1 LDREME
7 AYQAKN
13 LIITVKEEDT
23 AMLYDFLG
31 N

>member
-1 LDREME
+1 ME

-23 AMLYDFLG
+23 AMLYGFLG

>member
-1 LDREME
+1 ME